1 MFNSERTR
9 SPVGLVRVAV
19 IGLIVAGAANLEAQE
34 PSGRWTGTIRY
45 DSLAIDFPLEWAT
58 ESGRRVVRLYNG
70 EVPVTS
76 TAVRRQGDS
85 VVVEFAHL
93 ATQFEGVL
101 DGKTFRGRY
110 GNERRGFH
118 PVEATPAGSV
128 TARSDAQAPDI
139 DGEWYLPA
147 ESAKGERAW
156 RFVVSQQGAA
166 VSATILRVDGDAG
179 ALTGGWTGSRFEL
192 SHFAGT
198 RPARLEVEPR
208 PDGTLGLTLRAP
220 RGAPRHFEALRPDVA
235 RGRGLP
241 EPADVATHTRVRD
254 PDEPFRFSFPD
265 LDGRPVTE
273 RDARFVGKVIV
284 VNVTGSW
291 CPNCHDEAPFLADL
305 YRRYRDRGLEVV
317 ALDFEEAEQLE
328 DLSRL
333 RAFVAKYGIEYPYLV
348 AGEPSEVT
356 AKLPQ
361 AVNLNTWPAT
371 FFIDREGRVHA
382 VRSGFA
388 AKASGPHH
396 DALVREY
403 IAIVEE
409 LLDR

>member
-1 MFNSERTR
+1 MSISMRTCR
-9 SPVGLVRVAV
+9 KLGGGIAIWAVVVG
-19 IGLIVAGAANLEAQE
+19 GADLGAQE
-34 PSGRWTGTIRY
+34 PRGRWTGTIRY
-45 DSLAIDFPLEWAT
+45 DSLSIDFPLEWAA
-58 ESGRRVVRLYNG
+58 ESGRRVVRLFNG

-76 TAVRRQGDS
+76 TAVRHQGDS

-93 ATQFEGVL
+93 ATRFEGRL
-101 DGKTFRGRY
+101 TGGGFRGRY

-118 PVEATPAGSV
+118 PVEATPDQAGS
-128 TARSDAQAPDI
+128 ARSAGEAPDI

-156 RFVVSQQGAA
+156 RFIVRQQGAR

-179 ALTGGWTGSRFEL
+179 ALTGTWTGTRFEL

-208 PDGTLGLTLRAP
+208 TDGTLALTLRSP
-220 RGAPRHFEALRPDVA
+220 RGVARQLEGLRPELA
-235 RGRGLP
+235 RARGLP
-241 EPADVATHTRVRD
+241 EPADVTTHTRVRD
-254 PDEPFRFSFPD
+254 LNEPFRFSFPD
-265 LDGRPVTE
+265 LDGRVVTE
-273 RDARFVGKVIV
+273 RDARFAGKVIV

-305 YRRYRDRGLEVV
+305 YRRYRERGLEVV

-348 AGEPSEVT
+348 AGEPGEVA

-371 FFIDREGRVHA
+371 FFINRAGRVHA

-396 DALVREY
+396 EALVREY

-409 LLDR
+409 LLDQ

>member
-1 MFNSERTR
+1 MSATFKRATWSA
-9 SPVGLVRVAV
+9 LVLGFA
-19 IGLIVAGAANLEAQE
+19 AGGGALLEAQE
-34 PSGRWTGTIRY
+34 PQGRWTGTIRY
-45 DSLAIDFPLEWAT
+45 DSLAIDFPLEWAS
-58 ESGRRVVRLYNG
+58 ESGRRLVRLYNG
-70 EVPVTS
+70 DVPVTS

-93 ATQFEGVL
+93 ATRFEGVL
-101 DGKTFRGRY
+101 SDGAFRGRY

-118 PVEATPAGSV
+118 PVEAAPVGTA
-128 TARSDAQAPDI
+128 TARSAVPAPNI

-147 ESAKGERAW
+147 ETAKGERAW
-156 RFVVSQQGAA
+156 RFVVRQQGVA

-179 ALTGGWTGSRFEL
+179 ALTGTWTGTRFEL

-198 RPARLEVEPR
+198 RPARLEVDPQA
-208 PDGTLGLTLRAP
+208 DGTLRLTLHSP
-220 RGAPRHFEALRPDVA
+220 RGAPRIFEALRPDLA
-235 RGRGLP
+235 RARGLP
-241 EPADVATHTRVRD
+241 EPADAATHTRVRD
-254 PDEPFRFSFPD
+254 SAEPFRFAFPD
-265 LDGRPVTE
+265 LDGRLVTE
-273 RDARFVGKVIV
+273 RDARFAGKVVV

-328 DLSRL
+328 DLGRL

-348 AGEPSEVT
+348 AGEPSDVA

-371 FFIDREGRVHA
+371 FFLDREGRVHA

-388 AKASGPHH
+388 AKASGPYH